1 MRARTFTGL
10 TVFGFA
16 VSAAAGPFGRDEA
29 TAEAQRDLY
38 FGEAVYHAR
47 QGHFFEALERLDAEL
62 GQHRAVDEP
71 ALDSLHRHLREAEF
85 SVGDFELNY
94 RMHHRAGRAI
104 SAVLEGAVDEEI
116 RNDAAYRLAR
126 IHFQKGQLED
136 ALHALDRIE
145 GKVPGPIEPEIEFLR
160 ANVYMA
166 LERPADA
173 VEVLRRLQ
181 SAESLSGFAAYNLG
195 IALLENG
202 RTEDALEQL
211 EAAGRVGS
219 SDDPVLAIRDK
230 SNLILGTLLVESE
243 KFGEAGRFF
252 DRVRLDGPFSNAA
265 LLASGWAAAADANFE
280 RAVVPWSLLAQ
291 REVTDAAVQ
300 EAMLA
305 LPHAYGELEVHGRA
319 ALLYASAL
327 ESFGGELEKLD
338 ASIVSIRE
346 GKFLQALVRE
356 EIRQDKDWVMR
367 LRALPESPETY
378 YLMDLMASHDFQ
390 TALQNYLDLEDLRR
404 KLASWHVN
412 FDAFDDMIG
421 LRRDYYEPRLPEVD
435 QGFRELDSRMRL
447 RIEQH
452 RLLAQRLQSM
462 LVAPRPDFLATAEE
476 RLASEQLAQLAR
488 SLEGVETPEVTALRE
503 RVRRL
508 QGVLKY
514 TLRTEYHE
522 RLNVFAEHLQELEQA
537 IEVLN
542 ARHEAFVRTRQAAVH
557 SYENYDTPITRLR
570 RRVEE
575 ALGTVTLLMAR
586 QGRVLEVVAI
596 DELVARRER
605 LTTYQDQARFALA
618 DSYDRATAMRAE
630 AETAAAPVN
639 GESR

>member
-1 MRARTFTGL
+1 M
-10 TVFGFA
+10 
-16 VSAAAGPFGRDEA
+16 
-29 TAEAQRDLY
+29 
-38 FGEAVYHAR
+38 
-47 QGHFFEALERLDAEL
+47 
-62 GQHRAVDEP
+62 
-71 ALDSLHRHLREAEF
+71 
-85 SVGDFELNY
+85 
-94 RMHHRAGRAI
+94 
-104 SAVLEGAVDEEI
+104 
-116 RNDAAYRLAR
+116 
-126 IHFQKGQLED
+126 
-136 ALHALDRIE
+136 
-145 GKVPGPIEPEIEFLR
+145 
-160 ANVYMA
+160 
-166 LERPADA
+166 
-173 VEVLRRLQ
+173 
-181 SAESLSGFAAYNLG
+181 
-195 IALLENG
+195 
-202 RTEDALEQL
+202 
-211 EAAGRVGS
+211 
-219 SDDPVLAIRDK
+219 
-230 SNLILGTLLVESE
+230 
-243 KFGEAGRFF
+243 
-252 DRVRLDGPFSNAA
+252 
-265 LLASGWAAAADANFE
+265 
-280 RAVVPWSLLAQ
+280 
-291 REVTDAAVQ
+291 
-300 EAMLA
+300 
-305 LPHAYGELEVHGRA
+305 
-319 ALLYASAL
+319 
-327 ESFGGELEKLD
+327 
-338 ASIVSIRE
+338 SIRE

-462 LVAPRPDFLATAEE
+462 LVAPRPEFLATAEE
-476 RLASEQLAQLAR
+476 RLASEQLAQLAH
-488 SLEGVETPEVTALRE
+488 SLEGVETPEVAALRE

-508 QGVLKY
+508 QGVLTY
-514 TLRTEYHE
+514 TLHTEYHE
-522 RLNVFAEHLQELEQA
+522 RLNVFAEHLQELERA

-542 ARHEAFVRTRQAAVH
+542 ARHEAFIRTRQAAVH

-575 ALGTVTLLMAR
+575 ALATVTLLMAR

-618 DSYDRATAMRAE
+618 DSYDRATTMRAE
-630 AETAAAPVN
+630 AETAAAPVS